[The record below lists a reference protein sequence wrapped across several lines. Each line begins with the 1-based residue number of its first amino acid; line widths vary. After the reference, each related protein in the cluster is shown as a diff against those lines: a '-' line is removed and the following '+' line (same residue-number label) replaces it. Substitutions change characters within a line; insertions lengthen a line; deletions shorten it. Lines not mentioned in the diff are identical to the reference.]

1 MHWERV
7 LLYTCVCLMLT
18 HTNIHYICNYFVM
31 CVCVRIVYV
40 GYPFASNC
48 VGVVVVVRI
57 AHNILFHLH
66 LLCRD
71 FDCYWCHSC
80 LAFDSE
86 RMKNVRTHM
95 SDDRTFYLSL
105 PSPFCKCIFAFL
117 YPLLVFAYVYAM
129 VTTVMH
135 VRLYGYIVIANFKY
149 KISNEWHTMCVLV
162 CAHTY
167 THMYYIL

>member
-1 MHWERV
+1 MRACIIVYMCLSNANPHK
-7 LLYTCVCLMLT
+7 YTLHMQLFC
-18 HTNIHYICNYFVM
+18 Y
-31 CVCVRIVYV
+31 VCVRIVYV
-40 GYPFASNC
+40 GYPFASNS
-48 VGVVVVVRI
+48 VGAVVVRI

-86 RMKNVRTHM
+86 RMKNVRTHI

-105 PSPFCKCIFAFL
+105 SSPFCKCIFAFL
-117 YPLLVFAYVYAM
+117 YPLLVFAYIYAM

-162 CAHTY
+162 CAHTH
-167 THMYYIL
+167 TCTT